1 MSYGE
6 ENGIKSLKELFWRGN
21 KWGCSQLMGM
31 VVGFM
36 SQDASNDPPHGLY
49 RR

>member
-21 KWGCSQLMGM
+21 KWRCSQLMGM
-31 VVGFM
+31 VVGFSSCGQLM
-36 SQDASNDPPHGLY
+36 FQINKKRLG
-49 RR
+49 